1 MGSVCAWEVCA
12 LVRACAHVTCAHMRG
27 VWVPVSV
34 LPLLSLLLCEELIK
48 LLLAVE
54 VTSRSPVPACLV
66 L

>member
-1 MGSVCAWEVCA
+1 MGGVCACTCVC
-12 LVRACAHVTCAHMRG
+12 TCDMCTHEGRVG
-27 VWVPVSV
+27 TCVCSP
-34 LPLLSLLLCEELIK
+34 PPLLLCEELIK